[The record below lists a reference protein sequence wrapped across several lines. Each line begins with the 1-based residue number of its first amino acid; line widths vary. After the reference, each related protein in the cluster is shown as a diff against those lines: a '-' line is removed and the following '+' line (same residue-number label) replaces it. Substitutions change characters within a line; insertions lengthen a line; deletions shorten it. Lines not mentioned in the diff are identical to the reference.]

1 MVKVGGLAPEF
12 HTMTVFCIRH
22 HAICRGKFADN
33 QFADNQS
40 THGKVE
46 VAS

>member
-33 QFADNQS
+33 QS